1 MSCSICLEDY
11 NEDIKT
17 LDTCNHMYHTDCINQ
32 WLNNHI
38 TCPLCRNI
46 TQTIFDGSYI
56 KYPIFPIITK
66 KCKLELN
73 SDYIKILFNKHTI
86 TMKINKIKTIRMY
99 YNTISFVYN
108 ISETNNIV
116 FKNYSINFNG
126 NIKHIYNHI
135 IRLLNAY

>member
-56 KYPIFPIITK
+56 KYPILPIITK

-73 SDYIKILFNKHTI
+73 ADNIKIILDTNIIH
-86 TMKINKIKTIRMY
+86 MKLNKIKIIKMY
-99 YNTISFVYN
+99 YNMISFVYN
-108 ISETNNIV
+108 ISETKEIL
-116 FKNYSINFNG
+116 KTYSISFKG
-126 NIKHIYNHI
+126 DIKHIYKHI
-135 IRLLNAY
+135 GGLLNAY